1 MTEVHQYVEG
11 SYTIFPAQEV
21 PDQADGLN
29 GYQMSLFDIV
39 SASEPE
45 ENTEEPEVE
54 KVQKGEPESEFESE
68 SVIVQEE
75 WDENVF
81 EYQGYHF
88 EAVGVLPQGLE
99 GKELVNQT
107 RGNTEL
113 HLTTYEREDDIL

>member
-21 PDQADGLN
+21 PDQADVLN

-45 ENTEEPEVE
+45 ESEVE
-54 KVQKGEPESEFESE
+54 ESSAEMEEVQKGEPESEFEPE
-68 SVIVQEE
+68 SVIVQEQ
-75 WDENVF
+75 WDENIF

-107 RGNTEL
+107 REIQN
-113 HLTTYEREDDIL
+113 YI

>member
-1 MTEVHQYVEG
+1 MYKRQGYTYEQKLQLLTEVHQYVEG
-11 SYTIFPAQEV
+11 SYTIFLEQKV

-45 ENTEEPEVE
+45 ENAEEPEVE
-54 KVQKGEPESEFESE
+54 ESAAEVEEVQKGEPESESESE

-81 EYQGYHF
+81 E
-88 EAVGVLPQGLE
+88 
-99 GKELVNQT
+99 
-107 RGNTEL
+107 
-113 HLTTYEREDDIL
+113 